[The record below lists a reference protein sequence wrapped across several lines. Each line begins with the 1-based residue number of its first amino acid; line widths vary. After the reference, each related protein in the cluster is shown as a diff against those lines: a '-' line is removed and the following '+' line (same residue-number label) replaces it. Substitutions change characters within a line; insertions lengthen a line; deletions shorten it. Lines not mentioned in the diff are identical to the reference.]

1 VIKSY
6 TENVRLGNY
15 TADVHLSLTAHELIA
30 EEKWV
35 AVDTRKYSG
44 NDPEITGK
52 TLFANPSVCHSF
64 LVNGQITVSEYIR
77 HHNTLAANGL
87 WPWTDED
94 FEMALQITVGK
105 VYFHHMGNL
114 DLANLQDLVKTS
126 STRKWK
132 YLDYPTECK
141 LRKLVDKE
149 HRDGMEG
156 LQGRADLRNHREF
169 YQAWGEM
176 LFGDI
181 VIEMPR
187 IDIHNNTSEGVVKT
201 STSPAFGRDQGMS
214 WTLCAILVYLAIYC

>member
-1 VIKSY
+1 MCALETTLQTFISV
-6 TENVRLGNY
+6 LPQLM
-15 TADVHLSLTAHELIA
+15 AD
-30 EEKWV
+30 EKWV
-35 AVDTRKYSG
+35 AVDMRKYSG
-44 NDPEITGK
+44 NDLEITGK

-77 HHNTLAANGL
+77 HHNTLALNGL
-87 WPWTDED
+87 WPRTDED

-114 DLANLQDLVKTS
+114 DLANLEDLVHTP
-126 STRKWK
+126 STRKMK

-141 LRKLVDKE
+141 LRKLLDRE
-149 HRDGMEG
+149 HRDGVEG

-169 YQAWGEM
+169 YKAWGEM

-187 IDIHNNTSEGVVKT
+187 IDIHQNASEGVVMT
-201 STSPAFGRDQGMS
+201 ATGRASGQHQGIS
-214 WTLCAILVYLAIYC
+214 WTLCAILVYMAIYY